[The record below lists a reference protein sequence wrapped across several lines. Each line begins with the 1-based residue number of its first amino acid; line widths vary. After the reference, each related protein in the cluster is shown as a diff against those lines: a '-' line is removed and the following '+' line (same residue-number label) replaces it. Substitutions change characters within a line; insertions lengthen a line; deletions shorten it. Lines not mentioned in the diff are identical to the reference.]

1 MTETNTE
8 WFYIIG
14 GERLGPVTF
23 PDLKARYENGELT
36 EKTLVWTKDY
46 IDDWKRITEVSGI
59 REANEPPL
67 VPTAEIQNHW
77 LYLLIMVPL
86 VMTFADLMIE
96 ELAAGH
102 FGWDTLPGAS
112 FLLFFFANTI
122 CALFDQSAVE
132 RSGRKDAADGL
143 LVWILL
149 FVPAYIFLRSKRT
162 GLGSGP
168 LFAWIGM
175 LMLGG
180 FISIAWPGSGYTMSS
195 LPKCDSRTS
204 MSMIEDL
211 YPDIP
216 INFANAEVVSITDI
230 KEVKYSEVIGQRECR
245 AVVQNTSGTAT
256 PITLTISEQDDQFY
270 FHIRFGRF

>member
-1 MTETNTE
+1 MTEANTE

-23 PDLKARYENGELT
+23 SDLKARYENGELT
-36 EKTLVWTKDY
+36 EKTLVWTKEY
-46 IDDWKRITEVSGI
+46 IDDWKRIAEVPGI

-67 VPTAEIQNHW
+67 VPTGEIQNHW
-77 LYLLIMVPL
+77 LYMLILVPL
-86 VMTFADLMIE
+86 VMTFADLLIG
-96 ELAAGH
+96 ELAAGR
-102 FGWDTLPGAS
+102 FGWSFLPGAS

-122 CALFDQSAVE
+122 CALFDQNAVE

-175 LMLGG
+175 LVLGG
-180 FISIAWPGSGYTMSS
+180 FISIAWPGGGYKMSG
-195 LPKCDSRTS
+195 LPKCDSRAS

-211 YPDIP
+211 YPNIP
-216 INFANAEVVSITDI
+216 INFDIAEVVKITDI
-230 KEVKYSEVIGQRECR
+230 KEVKYSETLGQRECS
-245 AVVQNTSGTAT
+245 ATVQNTSGTAT
-256 PITLTISEQDDQFY
+256 PIALTISEKSNQFY
-270 FHIRFGRF
+270 FQVRFASF